1 MVIHMVSMQIWVSGA
16 ALVLASTLPVVAASL
31 ATGREGVSG
40 ARADYTLA

>member
-40 ARADYTLA
+40 ARAAYTLA